1 MARFDIYMSNCP
13 QKNVFVNQRWL
24 ELFVEQARTLE
35 NKSHRKEEEGG
46 RARQGSG
53 AGGRRPLPNEYSVV
67 VSRISCR
74 QFKCLLLSGNG
85 E

>member
-1 MARFDIYMSNCP
+1 MARFDICMSNCP

-35 NKSHRKEEEGG
+35 NKSHRKEEEEG

-53 AGGRRPLPNEYSVV
+53 AGGRRAFAKWIFG
-67 VSRISCR
+67 R
-74 QFKCLLLSGNG
+74 
-85 E
+85 